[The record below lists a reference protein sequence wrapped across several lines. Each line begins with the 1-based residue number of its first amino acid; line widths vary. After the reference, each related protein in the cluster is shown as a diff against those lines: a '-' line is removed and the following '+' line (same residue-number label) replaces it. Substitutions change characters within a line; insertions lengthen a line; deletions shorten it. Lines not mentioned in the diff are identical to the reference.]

1 MATEP
6 ERGDRLSR
14 PARPLLGY
22 RDTGEAE
29 DRHPPGVMLRGW
41 IILALIAALYL
52 GWTLTV
58 YFLEPGLR

>member
-14 PARPLLGY
+14 PARPLFGY
-22 RDTGEAE
+22 RDTGE
-29 DRHPPGVMLRGW
+29 DIRHSRGAVYRAW
-41 IILALIAALYL
+41 IILAVIALFYL
-52 GWTLTV
+52 GWTLIV